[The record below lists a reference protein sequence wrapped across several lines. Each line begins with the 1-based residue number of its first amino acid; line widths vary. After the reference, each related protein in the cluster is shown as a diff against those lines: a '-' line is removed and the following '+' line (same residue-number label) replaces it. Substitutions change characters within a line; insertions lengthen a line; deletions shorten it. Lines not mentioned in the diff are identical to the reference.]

1 MVCPMKWFDYIYGKW
16 KTTLMNYHM
25 FSGKDGD
32 FKIENKQMMFIQWNY
47 LILSNEIVCLS

>member
-1 MVCPMKWFDYIYGKW
+1 
-16 KTTLMNYHM
+16 MNYHM

-47 LILSNEIVCLS
+47 LILSNEMICLS